1 MEDDEYYTLWQMAGE
16 GWYFYR
22 SGKYKVPKDGNKLT
36 SKTQN
41 KQLTTNEN
49 MKKQKLAIIAI
60 AAGLAVSATTSQAA
74 LSLSF
79 SNQGLNTG
87 IQFNG
92 ASSSFQLDPAPGS
105 LGAPQFAITSESGG
119 VSSIGLVGWIN
130 GSPWTIGSIT
140 TSGTVQSATVT
151 GLGNLFINDGAGN
164 NLTGNLT
171 WMTMQTDQS
180 AGFINSTLDLNITG
194 LAYSGANADL
204 LALANG
210 GDGSLNLTFQFNP
223 GESLTQL
230 TTGSAQVGSYSGS
243 IAAVSSVPEPSTVF
257 AGALLL
263 IPFGISAVRVLR
275 KHKQTIA

>member
-1 MEDDEYYTLWQMAGE
+1 
-16 GWYFYR
+16 
-22 SGKYKVPKDGNKLT
+22 
-36 SKTQN
+36 
-41 KQLTTNEN
+41 
-49 MKKQKLAIIAI
+49 MKIQKLAIIAI

-74 LSLSF
+74 LSLSL

-105 LGAPQFAITSESGG
+105 LGAPQFAITSETGG
-119 VSSIGLVGWIN
+119 SSSIGLVGWIN

-140 TSGTVQSATVT
+140 TSGNIQSAVVT
-151 GLGNLFINDGAGN
+151 GLGNLFISDGAGN
-164 NLTGNLT
+164 DLTGTLN
-171 WMTMQTDQS
+171 WMTIETDQS
-180 AGFINSTLDLNITG
+180 AGFINSVLDLNITD

-210 GDGSLNLTFQFNP
+210 GDGSMNLTFQFNP

-230 TTGSAQVGSYSGS
+230 TTGSDQVGSYSGS
-243 IAAVSSVPEPSTVF
+243 LAAATAVPEPSTVF

-263 IPFGISAVRVLR
+263 LPFGISSVRILR
-275 KHKQTIA
+275 KHKQTIV

>member
-1 MEDDEYYTLWQMAGE
+1 
-16 GWYFYR
+16 
-22 SGKYKVPKDGNKLT
+22 
-36 SKTQN
+36 
-41 KQLTTNEN
+41 

-92 ASSSFQLDPAPGS
+92 ASSSFQLDPSPGS
-105 LGAPQFAITSESGG
+105 LGSPQFAVTSETGG
-119 VSSIGLVGWIN
+119 SSSIGLVGWIN

-140 TSGTVQSATVT
+140 TSGTIQSAAVT
-151 GLGNLFINDGAGN
+151 GLGNLFISDGLGND
-164 NLTGNLT
+164 LTGT
-171 WMTMQTDQS
+171 VGWMTIQTDQS
-180 AGFINSTLDLNITG
+180 AGFINSALDLNITG

-204 LALANG
+204 LALVNG
-210 GDGSLNLTFQFNP
+210 GSGSMNLTFQFNP

-230 TTGSAQVGSYSGS
+230 PTGSDQIGSYSGAL
-243 IAAVSSVPEPSTVF
+243 AATSVPEPSTVV

-263 IPFGISAVRVLR
+263 IPFGISTARILR
-275 KHKQTIA
+275 KHKQTTV

>member
-1 MEDDEYYTLWQMAGE
+1 
-16 GWYFYR
+16 
-22 SGKYKVPKDGNKLT
+22 
-36 SKTQN
+36 
-41 KQLTTNEN
+41 

-92 ASSSFQLDPAPGS
+92 ASSSFQLDPSPGS
-105 LGAPQFAITSESGG
+105 LGSPQFAVTSETGG
-119 VSSIGLVGWIN
+119 SSSIGLVGWIN

-140 TSGTVQSATVT
+140 TSGTIQSAAVT
-151 GLGNLFINDGAGN
+151 GLGNLFISDGLGND
-164 NLTGNLT
+164 LTGT
-171 WMTMQTDQS
+171 VGWMTIQTDQS
-180 AGFINSTLDLNITG
+180 AGFINSALDLNITG

-204 LALANG
+204 LALVNG
-210 GDGSLNLTFQFNP
+210 GSGSMNLTFQFNP

-230 TTGSAQVGSYSGS
+230 TTGSDQIGSYSGAL
-243 IAAVSSVPEPSTVF
+243 AATSVPEPSTVV

-263 IPFGISAVRVLR
+263 IPFGISTARILR
-275 KHKQTIA
+275 KHKQTTV